1 MSIFRKG
8 SALSLAAI
16 LAAVGLAGCGGQSSP
31 SSAPTSS
38 SDSTISASA
47 PSESLPESAP
57 GNMTGEASG
66 ATGATNPGPSGN
78 GATQGT
84 STTSVGGGVASNSAV
99 QWLKGK
105 TIQIHLG
112 VYDEAKEATTSVGK
126 YAIQQRKNIEKKYG
140 CKLVLKTIDYNTFL
154 SKLMIGDTQGA
165 DIVDSA
171 GPHVIKSALANNLY
185 APLDGL
191 IDFNKPYINKTH
203 SGLVTSGGKHYVA
216 IPQRQGF
223 DYIGEN
229 MVMWFNKRLVKN
241 AGYDPDSLYKMWKDG
256 TWTWNKMAEIASKI
270 NDPST
275 KTYGIGNGH
284 GDNFQWLSLLLSNDC
299 ELLVSENG
307 LQTYN
312 IGNAKALEALN
323 FWQKNASLM
332 FTDIGEVSDSMFI
345 QGNVGFLTQ
354 YVNRLQFSNYSKMKD
369 DFGILP
375 IPKGPSAKKY
385 VSPISYVYGYAI
397 PTAALKNDDANRTKA
412 KALAILIDELSKP
425 AVPDAMMSKVKTTM
439 YESLVRDQGS
449 YDTLMAIDN
458 GELSKSSNYYFAYDQ
473 TQEFN
478 DVMLQVAAGSLD
490 VNTAVRQNKDQ
501 LSKKYRDSLVLGN

>member
-1 MSIFRKG
+1 
-8 SALSLAAI
+8 
-16 LAAVGLAGCGGQSSP
+16 
-31 SSAPTSS
+31 
-38 SDSTISASA
+38 
-47 PSESLPESAP
+47 
-57 GNMTGEASG
+57 
-66 ATGATNPGPSGN
+66 
-78 GATQGT
+78 
-84 STTSVGGGVASNSAV
+84 
-99 QWLKGK
+99 
-105 TIQIHLG
+105 
-112 VYDEAKEATTSVGK
+112 
-126 YAIQQRKNIEKKYG
+126 
-140 CKLVLKTIDYNTFL
+140 
-154 SKLMIGDTQGA
+154 MIGDTQGA

-299 ELLVSENG
+299 ELLVNENG

-312 IGNAKALEALN
+312 IGSAKALEALN

>member
-1 MSIFRKG
+1 
-8 SALSLAAI
+8 
-16 LAAVGLAGCGGQSSP
+16 
-31 SSAPTSS
+31 
-38 SDSTISASA
+38 
-47 PSESLPESAP
+47 
-57 GNMTGEASG
+57 
-66 ATGATNPGPSGN
+66 
-78 GATQGT
+78 
-84 STTSVGGGVASNSAV
+84 
-99 QWLKGK
+99 
-105 TIQIHLG
+105 
-112 VYDEAKEATTSVGK
+112 
-126 YAIQQRKNIEKKYG
+126 
-140 CKLVLKTIDYNTFL
+140 
-154 SKLMIGDTQGA
+154 
-165 DIVDSA
+165 
-171 GPHVIKSALANNLY
+171 
-185 APLDGL
+185 
-191 IDFNKPYINKTH
+191 
-203 SGLVTSGGKHYVA
+203 
-216 IPQRQGF
+216 
-223 DYIGEN
+223 
-229 MVMWFNKRLVKN
+229 
-241 AGYDPDSLYKMWKDG
+241 
-256 TWTWNKMAEIASKI
+256 
-270 NDPST
+270 
-275 KTYGIGNGH
+275 
-284 GDNFQWLSLLLSNDC
+284 
-299 ELLVSENG
+299 
-307 LQTYN
+307 
-312 IGNAKALEALN
+312 
-323 FWQKNASLM
+323 M